1 MKSCRVEG
9 AGSGGGGVTWF
20 NTGVEDDGSV
30 AFAIGGA
37 PAAAKAAAKGT
48 VAIVVVGAA
57 AAAKAL
63 TVPARGSPAVG
74 FVPPGGAISLSVFSG
89 SITDNFV
96 KRVLCRSTVFTN
108 A

>member
-1 MKSCRVEG
+1 MKSCRVDG
-9 AGSGGGGVTWF
+9 AGNGGGGVTWF

-37 PAAAKAAAKGT
+37 PAAAEAAAKGS

-74 FVPPGGAISLSVFSG
+74 FVPPGGAISLS
-89 SITDNFV
+89 
-96 KRVLCRSTVFTN
+96 RQMRCRTVSTGFGVQWVGN
-108 A
+108 RQI